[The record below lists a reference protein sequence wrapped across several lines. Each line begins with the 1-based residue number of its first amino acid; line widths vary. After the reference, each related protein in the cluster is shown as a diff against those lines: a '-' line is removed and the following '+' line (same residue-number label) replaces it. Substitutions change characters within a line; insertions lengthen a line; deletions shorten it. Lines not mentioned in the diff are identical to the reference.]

1 MPGPS
6 SVQTEG
12 EKLIKLMEMFPF
24 HSTEE
29 LQDALNIH
37 VTVEMAAL
45 ALSSNVTNDTSDFDR
60 VLLQPT
66 FLPGDRDLVTLH
78 EIIEQI
84 QSNFSSDKE
93 KVKVDEDDILNDALA
108 YYKDSKFDARK
119 KLRVVYKGQPAADTG
134 GVTRRFYTQLLQEI
148 SQQFFQ
154 GDTFKTPI
162 YNSNMVVSGI
172 MKLVGTVITHS
183 ILQGGP
189 GFPVFSPSVYHY
201 LATGDFDAAVQKI
214 SVNDCTV
221 STKHFIDQASILL
234 VSYTPWLLV
243 QNNIYPIHGKFQML
257 FCLVSLYEHT
267 KKAKEME
274 VLKYT
279 Y

>member
-1 MPGPS
+1 M
-6 SVQTEG
+6 
-12 EKLIKLMEMFPF
+12 
-24 HSTEE
+24 
-29 LQDALNIH
+29 
-37 VTVEMAAL
+37 
-45 ALSSNVTNDTSDFDR
+45 
-60 VLLQPT
+60 
-66 FLPGDRDLVTLH
+66 
-78 EIIEQI
+78 
-84 QSNFSSDKE
+84 
-93 KVKVDEDDILNDALA
+93 DEDDILNDALA
-108 YYKDSKFDARK
+108 YYKASKFDARK
-119 KLRVVYKGQPAADTG
+119 KLRVVYQGQPAADTG
-134 GVTRRFYTQLLQEI
+134 GMTPQFYTQLLQEI
-148 SQQFFQ
+148 SQQFFHD
-154 GDTFKTPI
+154 DTFKTPI

-234 VSYTPWLLV
+234 VSYTPWPLL

>member
-1 MPGPS
+1 M
-6 SVQTEG
+6 
-12 EKLIKLMEMFPF
+12 
-24 HSTEE
+24 
-29 LQDALNIH
+29 
-37 VTVEMAAL
+37 
-45 ALSSNVTNDTSDFDR
+45 
-60 VLLQPT
+60 
-66 FLPGDRDLVTLH
+66 
-78 EIIEQI
+78 
-84 QSNFSSDKE
+84 
-93 KVKVDEDDILNDALA
+93 DEDDILNDALA

-119 KLRVVYKGQPAADTG
+119 KLHVVYKGQPAADAG
-134 GVTRRFYTQLLQEI
+134 GVTHQFYTQLLQEI

-221 STKHFIDQASILL
+221 ATKHFIDQASILL
-234 VSYTPWLLV
+234 VSYTLWPV
-243 QNNIYPIHGKFQML
+243 MQNNIYPIHGKLQML
-257 FCLVSLYEHT
+257 FCSMSLYEQKRKQGQSNGSLDTH
-267 KKAKEME
+267 
-274 VLKYT
+274 L
-279 Y
+279 

>member
-1 MPGPS
+1 M
-6 SVQTEG
+6 
-12 EKLIKLMEMFPF
+12 LW
-24 HSTEE
+24 
-29 LQDALNIH
+29 
-37 VTVEMAAL
+37 
-45 ALSSNVTNDTSDFDR
+45 R
-60 VLLQPT
+60 
-66 FLPGDRDLVTLH
+66 
-78 EIIEQI
+78 
-84 QSNFSSDKE
+84 
-93 KVKVDEDDILNDALA
+93 

-134 GVTRRFYTQLLQEI
+134 GVICQFYTQLLQEM

-221 STKHFIDQASILL
+221 STKHFIDQASIL
-234 VSYTPWLLV
+234 VVTYTLWPLV
-243 QNNIYPIHGKFQML
+243 QNNRYIQYMESCKCYFLQ
-257 FCLVSLYEHT
+257 CLYMNKKENGSL
-267 KKAKEME
+267 E
-274 VLKYT
+274 VHL
-279 Y
+279 